1 MANGNVYGRE
11 PATGRAAAALPQI
24 RILCAACRKHVYR
37 RGKNLEFS
45 DTEEQKMAARKS
57 VLLFWSLDRLCREG
71 TVETLNHLQRLTSYG
86 VNYRSFTEQYLD
98 SCGIFRDAV
107 LSILATIAQQ
117 ERVRISE
124 RVQAGLSRARAQG
137 KVLGRPRAAMRSE
150 RVLQLRK
157 RGLSIREI
165 AAETG
170 VSAMTVQRLLS
181 AKAS

>member
-1 MANGNVYGRE
+1 
-11 PATGRAAAALPQI
+11 
-24 RILCAACRKHVYR
+24 
-37 RGKNLEFS
+37 
-45 DTEEQKMAARKS
+45 
-57 VLLFWSLDRLCREG
+57 
-71 TVETLNHLQRLTSYG
+71 LQRLTSYG
-86 VNYRSFTEQYLD
+86 VGWRSFTEQYLD

>member
-98 SCGIFRDAV
+98 STGHLRGGGHRHPCG
-107 LSILATIAQQ
+107 SG
-117 ERVRISE
+117 
-124 RVQAGLSRARAQG
+124 QAGTRAHQRARGGRAGAGTGTGAHRWPSQGGGRSQAGGQDQALAQG
-137 KVLGRPRAAMRSE
+137 RR
-150 RVLQLRK
+150 
-157 RGLSIREI
+157 
-165 AAETG
+165 
-170 VSAMTVQRLLS
+170 VSAHHRGQG
-181 AKAS
+181 